1 MHVPN
6 KDFNHSMSSYINRC
20 ISARCVAHL
29 GNTWHQDALWEE
41 GSAMLWVMLCWGTS
55 GPAIHVDVTLTR
67 TTYLS
72 SVADHEH
79 PLMETP

>member
-1 MHVPN
+1 MNHVVL
-6 KDFNHSMSSYINRC
+6 YITWM
-20 ISARCVAHL
+20 ARCVCVEHMAP
-29 GNTWHQDALWEE
+29 GCTMGRRQAGG
-41 GSAMLWVMLCWGTS
+41 GSAMLWAMLCWGTS